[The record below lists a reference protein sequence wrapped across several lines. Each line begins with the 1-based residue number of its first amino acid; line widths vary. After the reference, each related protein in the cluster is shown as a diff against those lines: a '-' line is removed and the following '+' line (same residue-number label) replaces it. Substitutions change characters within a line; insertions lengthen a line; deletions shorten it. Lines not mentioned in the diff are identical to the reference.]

1 MQHKVKLLSHFPAE
15 EFPIII
21 NFHMERKRN
30 MKKIE
35 KVKVYIP
42 RKERIKQI
50 QQQIM
55 MINRVI
61 TAV

>member
-1 MQHKVKLLSHFPAE
+1 MKHK
-15 EFPIII
+15 
-21 NFHMERKRN
+21 
-30 MKKIE
+30 E

-42 RKERIKQI
+42 RKELIRQI

>member
-1 MQHKVKLLSHFPAE
+1 
-15 EFPIII
+15 
-21 NFHMERKRN
+21 
-30 MKKIE
+30 MKQKE
-35 KVKVYIP
+35 KVKVYIS
-42 RKERIKQI
+42 RKERIRQI

>member
-1 MQHKVKLLSHFPAE
+1 
-15 EFPIII
+15 
-21 NFHMERKRN
+21 MERKRN

-61 TAV
+61 TAA